1 MSIIK
6 TVNRNINTNRETN
19 NYRCKYGNKNE
30 FDILRV
36 NITYN
41 GETYTYEI
49 ESKYLNDTDSIH
61 FYAYPNESSLNIVWG
76 GNIGEHI
83 KLIGGNED
91 NDTNKSG
98 GLGGI
103 ILLSGLSVIL
113 CLCSF

>member
-6 TVNRNINTNRETN
+6 TINRNINPNRETN

-36 NITYN
+36 NIKFN
-41 GETYTYEI
+41 GKTYTYEI

-61 FYAYPNESSLNIVWG
+61 FYAYPNGSSLNIVWS

-83 KLIGGNED
+83 KLVSDDNESD
-91 NDTNKSG
+91 SNKSG
-98 GLGGI
+98 CLGSILFLSSLLI
-103 ILLSGLSVIL
+103 IICLL
-113 CLCSF
+113 